1 MPTQPTSQP
10 PLAYGIQ
17 DACRALGIGR
27 TYLYALIAEG
37 RIEARACGG
46 RTLIP
51 ADSLRA
57 FLASLPAAR
66 IRTGQGA
73 SRAA

>member
-1 MPTQPTSQP
+1 MNTLAPTV
-10 PLAYGIQ
+10 LAYGIP
-17 DACRALGIGR
+17 DACTALGIGR
-27 TYLYALIAEG
+27 TRLYALIAEG

-57 FLASLPAAR
+57 FLASLPPAPIGRKSAA
-66 IRTGQGA
+66 
-73 SRAA
+73 